1 MKKNQAI
8 NTHILFVILCVCI
21 IFVGFS
27 AIVSAS
33 DELIYQTHLSS
44 ENEDTLEPGLFAEG
58 NTETFNVVATETV
71 LAVISD
77 DFNSSTLNGSIW
89 TFIDPR
95 VDATLIMT
103 GTRASITVP
112 AGTSHNVWTSG
123 NYAPRIMQ
131 NVSDTD
137 FEVEVKFESQLTS
150 QYQMQGIIVEQDNSN
165 YLRFDFVKNATD
177 TIVFAASFTDGTPT
191 TEGDVIISPGNH
203 SYLRVGRQ
211 GDQWTQSYSY
221 DGTSW
226 TEAANFSHALN
237 VTSVGPFVGNHGI
250 PVGISPAF
258 MGVIDYFFN
267 TSSPIIPED
276 EDKFPPQ
283 IDLWYGNYQRFG
295 DIGVPQK
302 WVNILGNVHD
312 YSGIASLNY
321 SLNEASAQ
329 PLSTGPDGL
338 RLQSS
343 GDFNIEINVNDL
355 TCDSNNSVVI
365 IATDHYGNTRNEEV
379 TVNYSCNNIWPETYS
394 INWSSVA
401 SIQDPAQVV
410 NGLWTKEPNS
420 IRPSM
425 IGYDHL
431 VAIGDI
437 TWDDYEVTVPIT
449 INTPMES
456 AYKPNVG
463 IIMRWQGH
471 YDKDGK
477 QPRNGW
483 WPLGAL
489 GLYIWDSQ
497 LNDYSLQIIGND
509 WGVIANDYSAK
520 DLQENVTYMF
530 KMRAQTIGT
539 NTLYSLKVWEQ
550 AEDEPSEWTI
560 SGYGVSGELK
570 NGSALL
576 ASHYVNASFGNVTIR
591 PDPFDD
597 LLSIFNEETI
607 VDTSSATIRWDTN
620 KLATSNV
627 SYGLSTVYEYGS
639 IVNETLVTSHEITLP
654 DLTPG
659 TNYHYQITSE
669 DEVGNPA
676 NTSDLNFTT
685 LGDSPIVSDDFN
697 ASTLNTTLWTKFDP
711 KNNATFEIVG
721 TGTSDAW
728 LNITVPAGISHDVWT
743 NDNNAPR
750 IMQAA
755 KNTDFE
761 IEVKFESQLTSQYQ
775 MQGVIIQQDDSN
787 YLRFDFSRG
796 AEDTKVF
803 AASITDGT
811 ATEKS
816 DVIISPADNP
826 LYLKVKRQ
834 GDQWTQSYSFDGTSW
849 IEATNF
855 SHALT
860 VTSVG
865 PFVGNQGYLGSS
877 NSPAFTG
884 LIDYFFNSSSPIIPE
899 DGGDNEPPTVTGNE
913 PTGTN
918 VPVTT
923 QINVTFSEAMN
934 QTSAESAFNTSPETA
949 GSFNWNANIMTYT
962 PDSDL
967 TSDTTYTVTIGT
979 GAKDL
984 ADNNME
990 TEHTWPFTTEVSDT
1004 TLPTV
1009 TGNEP
1014 TGTNVPVTTQIN
1026 VTFSEAMNQTSAESA
1041 FNTSPETAGSFNWNA
1056 NIMTYT
1062 PDSDLTSDTTYT
1074 VTIGTGAKDLADNNM
1089 ETEHTWP
1096 FTTEVSDTTLP
1107 TVTGNE
1113 PTGTNVPVTT
1123 QINVTFSEA
1132 MNQTS
1137 AESAFN
1143 TSPATT
1149 GSFSWNANIMTYT
1162 PDSDL
1167 ASDTKYTVTIGTD
1180 AKDLADNNMET
1191 EHTWNFTTEVSDNT
1205 PPIAA
1210 ITEPD
1215 DGACIKGIINIIGT
1229 ANDTNFKS
1237 YSVEWKNTTVDWI
1250 EIQNLNE
1257 SVSGGILATWD
1268 TTELED
1274 GDYMIRLTVT
1284 DNASNSNTTTV
1295 NLTVDSIQPEVNITE
1310 PGNESDLKFFEN
1322 IVRGEVNDD
1331 NLYSAQL
1338 TVINEA
1344 GENVSSYNLNI
1355 RDGEFSK
1362 RVEFAPDQINRLELV
1377 AFDKANNSNSTN
1389 VTVFVGNNTLFNE
1402 TDVNQSKPVI
1412 IDAKNETGTLI
1423 EFVSNVTESNLTF
1436 TVTAI
1441 TKETE
1446 INKLNNSVFIVSGE
1460 MAVGR
1465 IVEINVTGLDVTNK
1479 SKVQSVTINLYYT
1492 IGDLDLDG
1500 DGTIETG
1507 ELDEDNLYIYWHN
1520 GTNWTKLTKEDN
1532 SDMVINN
1539 GQVKITGDVPGYVWA
1554 KVNHLSMF
1562 ALAALPVPEPTE
1574 HKDNNGGGG
1583 SSGGGGGGGTSGE
1596 NYYNILVS
1604 ETDRQSIFKNSDVS
1618 FIFDLEDNIV
1628 RHINFTALKSAGTVA
1643 AKVEILNNTSTLVST
1658 PPPNKVYK
1666 NLNMWVGNAGWATE
1680 RNIADTTVVF
1690 TVDKSWITENNI
1702 DETSIVLYRYSDDTW
1717 HKLVTRKIAED
1728 ANSLQFEAETPGFS
1742 PFAVTGKEEEG
1753 EPGGAGII
1761 AEPTVT
1767 VEKTPVPTPTDKEGI
1782 PGFGLFAG
1790 LSILLIA
1797 MQLLRKKK

>member
-77 DFNSSTLNGSIW
+77 DFNSSALNGSIW

-95 VDATLIMT
+95 VDATLNMT

-321 SLNEASAQ
+321 SLNGASAQ

-520 DLQENVTYMF
+520 DLQVGVLYMF

-570 NGSALL
+570 NGSAML

-591 PDPFDD
+591 PDPFGDP
-597 LLSIFNEETI
+597 LSIFNVETI
-607 VDTSSATIRWDTN
+607 VDTSSATISWDTN
-620 KLATSNV
+620 ELATSEV
-627 SYGLSTVYEYGS
+627 EYGLSTGYENGS
-639 IVNETLVTSHEITLP
+639 INDTTLVTSHEITLP

-685 LGDSPIVSDDFN
+685 LGDSPIISDDFN

-711 KNNATFEIVG
+711 KNDATFEIVG

-743 NDNNAPR
+743 NNNNAPR

-787 YLRFDFSRG
+787 YLRFDFIRD
-796 AEDTKVF
+796 ATDTKVF
-803 AASITDGT
+803 AASITGGA
-811 ATEKS
+811 ATKKS

-834 GDQWTQSYSFDGTSW
+834 ADQWTQFYSFDGTIW

-855 SHALT
+855 NHPLT

-865 PFVGNQGYLGSS
+865 PFVGNQGYPDSS

-918 VPVTT
+918 VPVTM

-934 QTSAESAFNTSPETA
+934 QTSAESAFNTSPETT
-949 GSFNWNANIMTYT
+949 GSFTWNGNIMTYT

-967 TSDTTYTVTIGT
+967 TSDTTYTVTIST

-984 ADNNME
+984 VGNNMQ
-990 TEHTWPFTTEVSDT
+990 TEHTWQFTTEVSD
-1004 TLPTV
+1004 
-1009 TGNEP
+1009 NEP
-1014 TGTNVPVTTQIN
+1014 
-1026 VTFSEAMNQTSAESA
+1026 
-1041 FNTSPETAGSFNWNA
+1041 
-1056 NIMTYT
+1056 
-1062 PDSDLTSDTTYT
+1062 
-1074 VTIGTGAKDLADNNM
+1074 
-1089 ETEHTWP
+1089 
-1096 FTTEVSDTTLP
+1096 P

-1149 GSFSWNANIMTYT
+1149 GSFTWNANIMTYT

-1167 ASDTKYTVTIGTD
+1167 TFDTPYTVTIGTGAKD
-1180 AKDLADNNMET
+1180 LVGNNMQTEHTWQFTTEVSDNEPPTVTGNEPTGTNVPVTTQINVTFSEVMNQTSAESAFNTSPATTGSFSWNANNMTYAPDSDLTSDTTYTVTIGTGAKDLAGNNLQT

-1205 PPIAA
+1205 PPIAT

-1229 ANDTNFKS
+1229 ASDTNFKS
-1237 YSVEWKNTTVDWI
+1237 YSVEWKNTTDVWI
-1250 EIQNLNE
+1250 EIRNSTE

-1268 TTELED
+1268 TNDLED
-1274 GDYMIRLTVT
+1274 GDYMIRLTVKD
-1284 DNASNSNTTTV
+1284 DNASNSNMT
-1295 NLTVDSIQPEVNITE
+1295 
-1310 PGNESDLKFFEN
+1310 
-1322 IVRGEVNDD
+1322 
-1331 NLYSAQL
+1331 
-1338 TVINEA
+1338 
-1344 GENVSSYNLNI
+1344 
-1355 RDGEFSK
+1355 
-1362 RVEFAPDQINRLELV
+1362 LV
-1377 AFDKANNSNSTN
+1377 N
-1389 VTVFVGNNTLFNE
+1389 VTIDNT
-1402 TDVNQSKPVI
+1402 PP
-1412 IDAKNETGTLI
+1412 A
-1423 EFVSNVTESNLTF
+1423 VSNVTAQPDIINISGHTNITAELSGLGVDNVLVK
-1436 TVTAI
+1436 VTYPNGTHLI
-1441 TKETE
+1441 
-1446 INKLNNSVFIVSGE
+1446 IDMNNNSQVYYWNFSNTADPGRYNVTIIANDTTGNVNDTQKTSFIVAHICTNTTIKTNADNSTFINAPGTNVTLE
-1460 MAVGR
+1460 LFTNG
-1465 IVEINVTGLDVTNK
+1465 NVTGSINITRSIVNITDELEVPGPGIYIRINASTNF
-1479 SKVQSVTINLYYT
+1479 SNDTDSNLSWALIKVNYT
-1492 IGDLDLDG
+1492 
-1500 DGTIETG
+1500 
-1507 ELDEDNLYIYWHN
+1507 DEDVSNNNLVESSLRLYWYN
-1520 GTNWTKLTKEDN
+1520 ESSGNWIKLETNSPTWVYGSGVDTA
-1532 SDMVINN
+1532 NN
-1539 GQVKITGDVPGYVWA
+1539 YVWA
-1554 KVNHLSMF
+1554 NVSHFSDYAVGGELEKETPPPS
-1562 ALAALPVPEPTE
+1562 
-1574 HKDNNGGGG
+1574 NGGGG

-1717 HKLVTRKIAED
+1717 HKLVTRKIAENAD
-1728 ANSLQFEAETPGFS
+1728 SLQFEAETPGFS

-1753 EPGGAGII
+1753 DPDREGII

-1767 VEKTPVPTPTDKEGI
+1767 VDKTPVPTPTDKKGI